1 MQTRTPRVLIG
12 TVALLV
18 AVRALNAA
26 PALGPLRVHPTNP
39 RYFTDG
45 ATNADG
51 SLRGVYL
58 GGHQI
63 FVDLQ
68 DNSFNKEW
76 TKDLC
81 HPEDPKAQARL
92 LDWSGYLGFVEQ
104 QHFNYL
110 RNWIIWSTGSGTA
123 ASPHRMAS
131 PLPFERTGP
140 GAARDGGLKF
150 DLRRFDEAFFQ
161 RLRSRARDLQLRG
174 VYLSVM
180 LFELYGF
187 LDGEDVNG
195 ERLWEGNMFHGA
207 NNINGVEVDR
217 NNNRLGEE
225 FFSLEDAEVLSIQK
239 AYVEKMADVLND
251 LDNVLWEIC
260 NEAPAAALEWQLEM
274 LRHLKAYEAR
284 KPKQHL
290 VLLSPGGWLPA
301 GWRLPPEEGFT
312 QSPADL
318 IATANG
324 WINQADPKV
333 YRIGKPVMLD
343 LDHVGPGDHE
353 PSLIW
358 KAFTRGYHF
367 SLYDQP
373 FEQPQQE
380 APAWQ
385 LVRASIGQT
394 RLLSLRVR
402 DMARME
408 PRPDLA
414 STRFCL
420 ASPGEEYIV
429 LAPRH
434 EQIHVHGLQVGG
446 DYAGEWFDTAT
457 AAREAIPRT
466 FGDSPTLG
474 FRAPCAGAVLFLTLE
489 SQQTR
494 RPGP

>member
-1 MQTRTPRVLIG
+1 MRTRPPKVLLG

-18 AVRALNAA
+18 AVTALNAA
-26 PALGPLRVHPTNP
+26 PALGPLRVHPKNP

-45 ATNADG
+45 TTNADG
-51 SLRGVYL
+51 SLRGIYL

-76 TKDLC
+76 TKDLSN
-81 HPEDPKAQARL
+81 PDDPKAQARR
-92 LDWSGYLGFVEQ
+92 LDWDRYLEFVER

-123 ASPHRMAS
+123 AAPHRIAS
-131 PLPFERTGP
+131 PTPFARTGP
-140 GAARDGGLKF
+140 GTARDGGPKF
-150 DLRRFDEAFFQ
+150 DLRRFDESFFQ
-161 RLRSRARDLQLRG
+161 RLRSRARDLQNRG

-187 LDGEDVNG
+187 LDGEEVNG
-195 ERLWEGNMFHGA
+195 QRLWEGNLFNGA

-217 NNNRLGEE
+217 NGNRLGEE
-225 FFSLEDAEVLSIQK
+225 FFSLEDAAVLSIQK
-239 AYVEKMADVLND
+239 AYVEKMVDVLND

-260 NEAPAAALEWQLEM
+260 NEAPAAALAWQLEM

-284 KPKQHL
+284 QPKQHL
-290 VLLSPGGWLPA
+290 VLLSPGGWLPG
-301 GWRLPPEEGFT
+301 GWRLAPEEGFT
-312 QSPADL
+312 QSPADF
-318 IATANG
+318 IATASG
-324 WINQADPKV
+324 WINKADPKV
-333 YRIGKPVMLD
+333 YRIGKPVVLD

-358 KAFTRGYHF
+358 KAYTRGYHF

-373 FEQPQQE
+373 FEQPQHE

-385 LVRASIGQT
+385 LVRANLRQT
-394 RLLSLRVR
+394 CRLSVRVR
-402 DMARME
+402 DLARME

-414 STRFCL
+414 STGFCL
-420 ASPGEEYIV
+420 ANPGEDYVIF
-429 LAPRH
+429 APRQ
-434 EQIHVHGLQVGG
+434 EEIRVHGLQVGAN
-446 DYAGEWFDTAT
+446 YAGEWFDIAT
-457 AAREAIPRT
+457 AAREAIART
-466 FGDSPTLG
+466 FSGSPTLG